1 MEVLFGVD
9 HELAPNFAVS
19 ATYSYRRT
27 TNTPYMSYIGVNGS
41 DWVACDSVTANGYT
55 VPCLDLGPQNA
66 EAAEAAEFGQRL
78 SNRPG
83 YHRSYSGIE
92 LTAVKRLSN
101 RWMGRVG
108 FGYNNWTE
116 SFDGTGGI
124 QNPLPV
130 LYDGYGYYGLS
141 TALSDAK
148 KSGGQVGYFSTGSGT
163 LYWMPSKWQFSAN
176 ALYQIGKGFEIAGNL
191 YAREGYIRPFN
202 LTVNNTFADS
212 VLAVDIGDDRLSN
225 IWNLDMRLAWNKSLG
240 GAQLN
245 LSADVFNVF
254 NSGTVLRRVDT
265 ADSTAF
271 NRIDQILNPL
281 LVRFGARLSF

>member
-1 MEVLFGVD
+1 M
-9 HELAPNFAVS
+9 
-19 ATYSYRRT
+19 
-27 TNTPYMSYIGVNGS
+27 
-41 DWVACDSVTANGYT
+41 
-55 VPCLDLGPQNA
+55 PCLDLGPRERGGRRCRRA
-66 EAAEAAEFGQRL
+66 SASSL

-83 YHRSYSGIE
+83 YHRTYNGLE

-108 FGYNNWTE
+108 FGYSNWTE

-141 TALSDAK
+141 TILTDAK
-148 KSGGQVGYFSTGSGT
+148 KSGGQVGYYSTGSGT

-202 LTVNNTFADS
+202 VTVNNTFADS
-212 VLAVDIGDDRLSN
+212 VLAVDVGDDRLPN
-225 IWNLDMRLAWNKSLG
+225 IWNLDMRLAWNKAIG

-254 NSGTVLRRVDT
+254 NSGTVLRRVDA
-265 ADSTAF
+265 ADSSSF